1 MPAPSPD
8 AFVLDPG
15 LRRECEEAIRAGSK
29 SFLAASMLL
38 PGPTR
43 SAARALYA
51 FCRAADDLIDESA
64 DPAEGLFETRARLDA
79 IYRGTPR
86 DHPADRAFVAVV
98 EHYAIPR
105 ALPAA
110 LIEGFA
116 WDVENRSYRSCDELC
131 AYSARVASTVGV
143 MMTLIM
149 GVCDRAVLARAA
161 DLGLAM
167 QLTNIARDVG
177 EDARRGR
184 IYLPL
189 DWLEEAGIDPQAFLS
204 DPQACPAMRATTER
218 LLDSAHILYA
228 RAMTGIAGLPLSC
241 RTAIRSAAL
250 IYREIGREIEI
261 AGHDSITRRAHTS
274 TRRKLELIAR
284 AAATPFLFQP
294 VSTEPA
300 HPEVRFLVEAAA
312 AGRVNAP
319 SGFDAKAGRMIELM
333 ALSETRRRAAD
344 ANA

>member
-1 MPAPSPD
+1 MPVPSTE
-8 AFVLDPG
+8 AFALDPE

-38 PGPTR
+38 PGSTR
-43 SAARALYA
+43 MAARALYA
-51 FCRAADDLIDESA
+51 FCRATDDLVDESA
-64 DPAEGLFETRARLDA
+64 DPAEGLAEIRARLDA

-98 EHYAIPR
+98 EHYALPR
-105 ALPAA
+105 ALPEA
-110 LIEGFA
+110 LVEGFE
-116 WDVENRSYRSCDELC
+116 WDVENRTYRDCSELC

-189 DWLEEAGIDPQAFLS
+189 DWLDEAGIDPDAFLAN
-204 DPQACPAMRATTER
+204 PQACPAMRATTER
-218 LLDSAHILYA
+218 LLNAAQSLYA
-228 RAMTGIAGLPLSC
+228 RAMTGIAGLPLTC
-241 RTAIRSAAL
+241 RMAIRSAAL
-250 IYREIGREIEI
+250 IYREIGREIEKS
-261 AGHDSITRRAHTS
+261 GHDSVNLRAHTS
-274 TRRKLELIAR
+274 TRRKLELIAQ
-284 AAATPFLFQP
+284 AASTPFLFQP

-312 AGRVNAP
+312 AGRSQAP
-319 SGFDAKAGRMIELM
+319 RGLDAKAGRMIELM
-333 ALSETRRRAAD
+333 ARSEDRRRAAGI
-344 ANA
+344 NV

>member
-1 MPAPSPD
+1 LIP
-8 AFVLDPG
+8 V

-29 SFLAASMLL
+29 SFLAASVLL
-38 PGPTR
+38 PGSTR
-43 SAARALYA
+43 MAARALYA
-51 FCRAADDLIDESA
+51 FCRATDDLVDESA
-64 DPAEGLFETRARLDA
+64 DPAQGLAEIRARLDA

-98 EHYAIPR
+98 EHYALPR
-105 ALPAA
+105 ALPEA
-110 LIEGFA
+110 LVEGFE
-116 WDVENRSYRSCDELC
+116 WDVEGRTYRDCAELC
-131 AYSARVASTVGV
+131 AYSARVASSVGV

-189 DWLEEAGIDPQAFLS
+189 DWLDEAGIDADAFLAN
-204 DPQACPAMRATTER
+204 PEACPAMRATTER
-218 LLDSAHILYA
+218 LLNAAHSLYA
-228 RAMTGIAGLPLSC
+228 RAMTGIAGLPLTC
-241 RTAIRSAAL
+241 RMAIRSAAL
-250 IYREIGREIEI
+250 IYREIGREIEKS
-261 AGHDSITRRAHTS
+261 GHDSITRRAHTS
-274 TRRKLELIAR
+274 TRRKLELIAQ
-284 AAATPFLFQP
+284 AASTPFLFQP

-312 AGRVNAP
+312 AGREAP
-319 SGFDAKAGRMIELM
+319 PSTQPNWRIKVASHPVGFDASGHQRQAGRMI
-333 ALSETRRRAAD
+333 
-344 ANA
+344 AN